1 MDTER
6 LHSKTRRDVIMRLIK
21 TKTKKPRIEIMFWML
36 VCLFG
41 FGAAAAVAALIEQI
55 WRAL

>member
-6 LHSKTRRDVIMRLIK
+6 LHSETRKDGLMRLIK
-21 TKTKKPRIEIMFWML
+21 TKTKKPRIEIMSWML
-36 VCLFG
+36 FCLFG
-41 FGAAAAVAALIEQI
+41 FGAAAAVAALIDQV

>member
-1 MDTER
+1 
-6 LHSKTRRDVIMRLIK
+6 MRLIK

-41 FGAAAAVAALIEQI
+41 FGALASITALVDQI
-55 WRAL
+55 WSALR